1 MSNYPVDR
9 ESSVPFVL
17 RGDSFDT
24 KVNSMLPNGG
34 LYSGVQVD
42 RAMIPQ
48 KIVPTSTYFTT
59 VMLKGANP
67 PPGAIE
73 QAIGTN
79 RPGNNYTAAPTV
91 FWYANTPPKN
101 SGPFN
106 LKVIESKNCRDY

>member
-9 ESSVPFVL
+9 ESSVPFVM

-24 KVNSMLPNGG
+24 QVNSMLPNGG

-79 RPGNNYTAAPTV
+79 RPGNNYTCT
-91 FWYANTPPKN
+91 
-101 SGPFN
+101 
-106 LKVIESKNCRDY
+106 